1 MAKSEF
7 IIGSSKKEWDKKDIS
22 ELKTLVEK
30 DSWIA
35 LKQYFDGRGNGS
47 EAKVA
52 VGVLGSIGRFQQ
64 AENNRRQLDLVEKK
78 MLGS

>member
-1 MAKSEF
+1 MAKTEF
-7 IIGSSKKEWDKKDIS
+7 IIGQSKKEWAKKDVA

-30 DSWIA
+30 DAWIA
-35 LKQYFDGRGNGS
+35 LKQYFDNRGNGT

-64 AENNRRQLDLVEKK
+64 AENNKRQLDLVEKK
-78 MLGS
+78 LLNK